1 MEPVVGWLF
10 GWAGAAFIWATL
22 VFVNEHKHKRKIRDQ
37 AEEIS
42 KLKAQIAYYRREL
55 LRNARSK
62 READMVTSGSVIVGH
77 PALLE
82 RPKPDP
88 THDTHA
94 AFDADLCAKIGHLH
108 EATDPRYCARCKEPN
123 DEQRT

>member
-1 MEPVVGWLF
+1 MEPVIGWPF
-10 GWAGAAFIWATL
+10 GWR
-22 VFVNEHKHKRKIRDQ
+22 VRKIREQ

-42 KLKAQIAYYRREL
+42 KLKAQLAYYRREL
-55 LRNARSK
+55 LRNRSAPESGLARI
-62 READMVTSGSVIVGH
+62 IVGH

-94 AFDADLCAKIGHLH
+94 AFDADLCARISHQY
-108 EATDPRYCARCKEPN
+108 EATDPRYCVRCKEPA
-123 DEQRT
+123 